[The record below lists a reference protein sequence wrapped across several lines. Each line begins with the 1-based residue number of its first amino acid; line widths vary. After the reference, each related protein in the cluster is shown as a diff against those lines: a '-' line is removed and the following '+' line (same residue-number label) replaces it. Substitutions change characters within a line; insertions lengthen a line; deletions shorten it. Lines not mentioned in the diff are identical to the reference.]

1 MKDFKIILIVLFI
14 IWSVGFIS
22 LQHEKANAVY
32 IHTELQKDSSNAY
45 HCLLA
50 ESRWASEQYLI
61 SNGCK

>member
-1 MKDFKIILIVLFI
+1 MKDFKIILIVLSI
-14 IWSVGFIS
+14 IWSVAWIAF
-22 LQHEKANAVY
+22 QHEKANAY
-32 IHTELQKDSSNAY
+32 HNELQKDSSNAY